1 MSSTMRRKALV
12 LSTVLATLLLAPGS
26 AGAQSASPAGPSPV
40 ERAITLASPAVV
52 FIDTSVKIHVRL
64 IYQNPNAVSGLG
76 SLSRTYA
83 FDYATGSGFVVN
95 PNGVIVTASHVVEP
109 EEKLMRNYAAN
120 RLVLEG
126 FGYRYP
132 SANSSP
138 FDQYTLPVGY
148 QNQLL
153 QQCYRGVAC
162 TFAITPIETVY
173 SAVDIAQVQLPKGTP
188 ARVLTSTGFEN
199 TDVAI
204 LQVNG
209 TNMPTVPLAG
219 SAADLATGDEVV
231 ALGFPGSSRDA
242 LQTGVTQPNKVFGR
256 VSNIRPQGTSN
267 LIEVDANIEPGMSG
281 GPAID
286 GSGNVVGLISFSL
299 LQSSG
304 ESGAKYLRTVDDIKA
319 ALADAGVAT
328 ASGPADE
335 AFRDAMNLFWGNH
348 FSAAVPALEKV
359 LAIYPGQPLA
369 TQYLADAQ
377 AKAGTA
383 EDVPVA
389 EASPEGGGGGGVP
402 AWAIAAAAAGAIVVV
417 LLVVLATRRR
427 KPVPAA
433 AAAVPMTPPVSAVG
447 APAPP
452 QEATRVGVQPP
463 PAATPPGAGAPPAAT
478 APPPLAAAFAAP
490 AVAPPAP
497 PVAPPPAPVPE
508 QHPIESGGGPKF
520 CASCGHALEAGARFC
535 PNCGTQVSA

>member
-1 MSSTMRRKALV
+1 MPSSMRRKALI
-12 LSTVLATLLLAPGS
+12 LSTFLATLVSAPWS
-26 AGAQSASPAGPSPV
+26 ASAQSASPAGPSPV
-40 ERAITLASPAVV
+40 ERAVTLASPAVV
-52 FIDTSVKIHVRL
+52 FVDTAVKIHVRL

-109 EEKLMRNYAAN
+109 EEKSMRNYAAN
-120 RLVLEG
+120 RLILEG

-138 FDQYTLPVGY
+138 FGRYTLPIGY

-173 SAVDIAQVQLPKGTP
+173 SAVDIAQMQLPKGTP
-188 ARVLTSTGFEN
+188 ARVLTSTGFKN

-209 TNMPTVPLAG
+209 TNMPTVPLAETAT
-219 SAADLATGDEVV
+219 SLATGDEVV
-231 ALGFPGSSRDA
+231 ALGFPGTSRDA

-304 ESGAKYLRTVDDIKA
+304 ESGAKYLRTVDDIRA
-319 ALADAGVAT
+319 ALADAGVST
-328 ASGPADE
+328 ASGPVDE
-335 AFRDAMNLFWGNH
+335 AFEKAMDLFWGNH

-377 AKAGTA
+377 SKAGTA

-389 EASPEGGGGGGVP
+389 EASPKGGGTNGFPV
-402 AWAIAAAAAGAIVVV
+402 WAIAAIAAGAVVV
-417 LLVVLATRRR
+417 ILLVVLSTRRKR
-427 KPVPAA
+427 PVPV
-433 AAAVPMTPPVSAVG
+433 AAAVAPMTPPVSAVG
-447 APAPP
+447 TPAPS
-452 QEATRVGVQPP
+452 QEAARVGFQPP
-463 PAATPPGAGAPPAAT
+463 SPATPPTAAASPAAT
-478 APPPLAAAFAAP
+478 APPPPAAAS
-490 AVAPPAP
+490 VAPP
-497 PVAPPPAPVPE
+497 VPPAPAQPAAPE
-508 QHPIESGGGPKF
+508 QHAAEVGGGPRF
-520 CASCGHALEAGARFC
+520 CASCGHALEPGARFC
-535 PNCGTQVSA
+535 PNCGAQVGA